1 MSVEEIKLN
10 SQGLRGSLPIELVE
24 ANPYFSDEGKQLL
37 KFHGVYQQQD
47 RDVVGRHKPYK
58 FMVRSKL
65 PGGKLTAEQY
75 LLHDALAD
83 EFGQGDLRLTTR
95 QGIQLHGVI
104 KGNLKETI
112 KRLNLA
118 LVSTLGACGDVERN
132 VMCCPAPLGD
142 PIREQIQAQA
152 EAIAAHLCPR
162 TPAYHQ
168 IWVEDDN
175 GQPVEQK
182 FEQADFV
189 DPIYGKTYLPRKFKT
204 AIAFAGDNCT
214 DIFTN
219 DIGLVALVDEAQ
231 QRIHGFNVFVGGGM
245 GQTHN
250 KAETFARLASPL
262 GYTPAERVVEVVE
275 KIVLVQRD
283 FGDRQNR
290 RHARLKYLVHE
301 WGIDRFREKVEE
313 YLGYNLQPLQAMPQ
327 MQVDD
332 HLGWQQRADGRW
344 FYGLFVENGR
354 IKDEGLR
361 RLRSGLRHIITHFKP
376 MIHLTGQQ
384 SLILSGFTTA
394 QKPQLD
400 LLLRRYG
407 LQTVEELSNI
417 RRHAMACPA
426 LPSCGLAL
434 TEAERYLPTLLS
446 EIEPDIAA
454 LGLAGE
460 AISVRMTGCPNGC
473 ARPFVAE
480 IGLVGRSGAS
490 YNVYLGGALEGTRL
504 NGLYQELVESKDLRG
519 VIYQALAAFREHRRP
534 GERFGDWAN
543 RLGPEGVRAL
553 AQSFSLPHVTNGHNT
568 LNGKHQPQPAESGLA
583 VAAPMAGA
591 VPDLAGSVGQT
602 ANLSYATSSLTH
614 TRQE

>member
-10 SQGLRGSLPIELVE
+10 SNGLRGSLPIELVN
-24 ANPYFSDEGKQLL
+24 ASPNFSDEGKQLL

-47 RDVVGRHKPYK
+47 RDVAGRHKPYK
-58 FMVRSKL
+58 FMVRSKM

-75 LLHDALAD
+75 LIHDALAD

-95 QGIQLHGVI
+95 QAIQLHGVI
-104 KGNLKETI
+104 KGDLKETI

-142 PIREQIQAQA
+142 PVRAQIQAYA
-152 EAIAAHLCPR
+152 EAIASHLCPR
-162 TPAYHQ
+162 TTAYHQ
-168 IWVEDDN
+168 IWVEDEN
-175 GQPVEQK
+175 GKQVEQK
-182 FEQADFV
+182 FEHAEV
-189 DPIYGKTYLPRKFKT
+189 IDPIYGKTYLPRKFKT
-204 AIAFAGDNCT
+204 AIALAGDNCT
-214 DIFTN
+214 DIFTD
-219 DIGLVALVDEAQ
+219 DIGLVALVDDAH

-250 KAETFARLASPL
+250 KEETFARLASPL
-262 GYTPAERVVEVVE
+262 GYTPAERMVEVVE

-290 RHARLKYLVHE
+290 RHARLKYLVHD

-313 YLGYNLQPLQAMPQ
+313 YLGYNLQPLQPMPELGL
-327 MQVDD
+327 DD
-332 HLGWQQRADGRW
+332 HLGWQQRADGQW

-354 IKDEGLR
+354 IKDEGLH
-361 RLRSGLRHIITHFKP
+361 RLRSGLRHIIAQFKP

-384 SLILSGFTTA
+384 SLILSGFTSA
-394 QKPQLD
+394 QKLEID
-400 LLLRRYG
+400 FLLRRYG
-407 LQTVEELSNI
+407 LQTLDELSNI

-454 LGLAGE
+454 LGLADE

-480 IGLVGRSGAS
+480 IGLVGRSGTS
-490 YNVYLGGALEGTRL
+490 YNMYLGGALAGTRL
-504 NGLYQELVESKDLRG
+504 NVLYQELVESKNLRG
-519 VIYQALAAFREHRRP
+519 VIYQVLAAFQAHRQP
-534 GERFGDWAN
+534 GEPFGDWAS
-543 RLGPEGVRAL
+543 RLGPAGVHAL
-553 AQSFSLPHVTNGHNT
+553 AQAFSLPQPAHGQTH
-568 LNGKHQPQPAESGLA
+568 LNGKEHAPLARVGLA
-583 VAAPMAGA
+583 A
-591 VPDLAGSVGQT
+591 
-602 ANLSYATSSLTH
+602 SLE
-614 TRQE
+614 R